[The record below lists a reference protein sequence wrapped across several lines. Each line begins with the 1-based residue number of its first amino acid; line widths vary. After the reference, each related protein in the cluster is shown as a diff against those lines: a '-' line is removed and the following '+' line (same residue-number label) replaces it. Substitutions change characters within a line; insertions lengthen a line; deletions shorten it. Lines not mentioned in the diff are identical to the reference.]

1 MPAMNISRRQPPP
14 PPGLRILSFIQMSLS
29 LSLLLLS
36 LMDQLLPTRLDV
48 SSHDVP
54 ENCARDSERYDCAP
68 DAEATVV
75 FGPVVGAEELGAVDA
90 AYVGAHYYS
99 ILGIIDGQHSAN
111 QGLGG

>member
-1 MPAMNISRRQPPP
+1 M
-14 PPGLRILSFIQMSLS
+14 S
-29 LSLLLLS
+29 LSLLLL
-36 LMDQLLPTRLDV
+36 LLSFLLLLFSARLDV

-54 ENCARDSERYDCAP
+54 EERARDSERHDCAP
-68 DAEATVV
+68 DAEAAVV

-99 ILGIIDGQHSAN
+99 VLGIIDGQHSAN

>member
-1 MPAMNISRRQPPP
+1 
-14 PPGLRILSFIQMSLS
+14 
-29 LSLLLLS
+29 
-36 LMDQLLPTRLDV
+36 MDQLLPTRLDV

-90 AYVGAHYYS
+90 ADVGAHYYS
-99 ILGIIDGQHSAN
+99 VDLMRLVIRSGVCMCVYVCISRA
-111 QGLGG
+111 GLKVGGGGDDDD

>member
-1 MPAMNISRRQPPP
+1 
-14 PPGLRILSFIQMSLS
+14 
-29 LSLLLLS
+29 
-36 LMDQLLPTRLDV
+36 MDQLLPTRLDV

-99 ILGIIDGQHSAN
+99 VLGIIDGQHSAN